1 MALWIRRVRLPRA
14 YRAFAPPQGYLY
26 SGINA
31 FEVSS
36 ESCTGMKN
44 RITVAAVKLLSV
56 KLLVVLKPV
65 AAALEEIL
73 SLWAGAESAYV
84 RSEVRKHMLTYRIVS
99 GLTQTF
105 EAAFDELTPMSF
117 LRPR

>member
-1 MALWIRRVRLPRA
+1 
-14 YRAFAPPQGYLY
+14 
-26 SGINA
+26 
-31 FEVSS
+31 
-36 ESCTGMKN
+36 MKN
-44 RITVAAVKLLSV
+44 RITVAAVKLLSM
-56 KLLVVLKPV
+56 KLLLVLEPV

-105 EAAFDELTPMSF
+105 EAAFDELTPISF